1 MLSKNSGISRAAARK
16 IVSLRN
22 CLLTMT
28 QGNQLNLIVGL
39 NGFSFLVVNPEN
51 KTFQAPTQVDFAVA
65 DYRKTTEEQY
75 WEAFLKY
82 PELTRNYE
90 KVTIFHKNAYAT
102 FVPNELYDEGQP
114 ELYLQ
119 FATKLFETDSFDID
133 EIPELGVKNVFVP
146 YVHINNFLLDQFD
159 TFEYHHFETALCKQF
174 QKIAAQRS
182 DKLALAYVDKNLFSL
197 YVFQGSNLLF
207 NNTFEILKPA
217 DFVYYLLFTAEQ
229 LELDP
234 EQFPL
239 QLFGAISEDS
249 PFFQLAYQYIRN
261 IEVATVTTNS
271 HSLSQLEARIFFP
284 ILNA

>member
-1 MLSKNSGISRAAARK
+1 
-16 IVSLRN
+16 
-22 CLLTMT
+22 MT

-39 NGFSFLVVNPEN
+39 NGFSFLVSNPEN
-51 KTFQAPTQVDFAVA
+51 NAFHAPTQVEFPVA
-65 DYRKTTEEQY
+65 DFRKTTEEQY

-82 PELTRNYE
+82 PELTRSYE
-90 KVTIFHKNAYAT
+90 KVVVFHKNAYAT

-119 FATKLFETDSFDID
+119 FATKLFETDSFD

-159 TFEYHHFETALCKQF
+159 TFEYHHFETSLCKQF
-174 QKIAAQRS
+174 QKIAAQRT

-197 YVFQGSNLLF
+197 YVFQETNLLF
-207 NNTFEILKPA
+207 NNTFEIMKPA

-234 EQFPL
+234 EQFHL
-239 QLFGAISEDS
+239 QLFGSISEDS
-249 PFFQLAYQYIRN
+249 PFYQLAYQYIRN
-261 IEVATVTTNS
+261 IEVAQVATASQN
-271 HSLSQLEARIFFP
+271 LSPLEARTFFP
-284 ILNA
+284 ILNL